1 MIEAS
6 TNRSKMTN
14 DESLP
19 SDALSAEQ
27 FKQSLPKQ
35 IHDRVSVKVMNG
47 INQILADINIR
58 GHFKDNLLSYTNVL
72 KAGKFKLSCYVDAVK
87 YVSYK
92 LLGYN
97 NQESYQKTFPGR
109 VTILINEGA
118 TEKSISAYVAAY
130 NKNKLVN
137 AIWEQTLVP
146 SYVLNADLY
155 QQAINTQ
162 ARLMLTADSEK
173 VRTDAANSILNHLK
187 PPEVKKIELDIGM
200 KDNGTIAELKEVTA
214 KLAEQQKKMIEGKQ
228 LTPLQVAH
236 SILVDGSNGKPI
248 NNIS

>member
-1 MIEAS
+1 
-6 TNRSKMTN
+6 
-14 DESLP
+14 
-19 SDALSAEQ
+19 
-27 FKQSLPKQ
+27 
-35 IHDRVSVKVMNG
+35 MNG
-47 INQILADINIR
+47 INQILADTTIR
-58 GHFKDNLLSYTNVL
+58 EHFKDNLLSYTNVL
-72 KAGKFKLSCYVDAVK
+72 KAGKFKLSSYVDAVK

-97 NQESYQKTFPGR
+97 NQDSYQKTFPGR
-109 VTILINEGA
+109 VTTLIQERA

-130 NKNKLVN
+130 NRNKLVN
-137 AIWEQTLVP
+137 AVLEQTLVP

-162 ARLMLTADSEK
+162 AKLMLTADSEK